1 MGSNDILIVDD
12 EIGIR
17 ELLSEILQDEGYRVV
32 VAENAAQARQLRN
45 QGRPALVL
53 LDIWMPD
60 TDGVTLLKEWGS
72 NGQLTMPVV
81 MMSGHATIDT
91 AVEATRIGAFDFLEK
106 PIGLQKLLATVK
118 RALKHGEVQPKVAE
132 NSLAALGKSPLVL
145 VLKKQLDQAQNL
157 SFPMLLTGEPGSGF
171 VTCARYLTPPTV
183 PFVAPDSQDALV
195 ESGPDLVAR
204 AANGTLFL
212 RDIGH
217 YERKAQAALVALLPK
232 LDKHNVRLICATSRS
247 LPELIDRF
255 DPALFTYLS
264 QIVVP
269 LPALREHRDDIPE
282 LAEHILASVVESN
295 KTGPRRFVSSA
306 LNALRQ
312 HDWPGNHEQLH
323 NIVKSLALTSTEVDI
338 DAVPVNRVLSQFSP
352 PRAQTV
358 TVSGPQFNFDQP
370 LREARDEFERAYFD
384 HHIGLEGG
392 NMSRVADKVGLE
404 RTHLYRKL
412 KQLGVQ
418 VIKRPRPS

>member
-32 VAENAAQARQLRN
+32 VAENAAQARLLRN

-132 NSLAALGKSPLVL
+132 NSLAALGKSPLIL
-145 VLKKQLDQAQNL
+145 ILKKQLDQAQSL
-157 SFPMLLTGEPGSGF
+157 SFPLLLTGEPGSGF
-171 VTCARYLTPPTV
+171 VACARYLTRPTAA
-183 PFVAPDSQDALV
+183 FIAPDSQDAIV
-195 ESGPDLVAR
+195 ESGPDLVTK

-217 YERKAQAALVALLPK
+217 YERKAQNALVGLLPK

-264 QIVVP
+264 QLVVP

-295 KTGPRRFVSSA
+295 KIGPRRFTSSA

-323 NIVKSLALTSTEVDI
+323 NIAKSLALTSTETEI
-338 DAVPVNRVLSQFSP
+338 DAAPVSRVLAQFSP
-352 PRAQTV
+352 PRAQMV
-358 TVSGPQFNFDQP
+358 AMSGPQFNFDQP

-418 VIKRPRPS
+418 VIKRPRS

>member
-32 VAENAAQARQLRN
+32 VAENAAQARLARN

-118 RALKHGEVQPKVAE
+118 RALKHGEVQPKAAE
-132 NSLAALGKSPLVL
+132 NSLAALGKSPLIL
-145 VLKKQLDQAQNL
+145 ILKKQLDQTQNL
-157 SFPMLLTGEPGSGF
+157 SYPLLLTGEPGSGF
-171 VTCARYLTPPTV
+171 VACARYLTPTTA
-183 PFVAPDSQDALV
+183 PFLAPDSQDAV
-195 ESGPDLVAR
+195 MESGADLVTR

-217 YERKAQAALVALLPK
+217 YERKAQGALVALLPK

-282 LAEHILASVVESN
+282 LAEHILAGVVESN
-295 KTGPRRFVSSA
+295 KTGPRRFASSA

-312 HDWPGNHEQLH
+312 HDWPGNHEQLL
-323 NIVKSLALTSTEVDI
+323 NIVKSLALTSTELEI
-338 DAVPVNRVLSQFSP
+338 DAAPVNRVLAQFSP
-352 PRAQTV
+352 PRAQTMV
-358 TVSGPQFNFDQP
+358 ASGPQFNFDQP

-418 VIKRPRPS
+418 VIKRPRV